1 MPREVELKSV
11 VPDEEGCRRRVED
24 AGGRMVFRGSLADR
38 RYDTKDRRLSAGDQM
53 LRLRTYVGASAT
65 RATLE
70 WKGPTRVEDGYK
82 VRDEIVA
89 NSSDASALGAIL
101 ERLGYA
107 VIGEV
112 DRDVVQYE
120 LERATVRFER
130 YPRMDTLV
138 EVEGAPEDI
147 ERAIDTLGLPR
158 SGFSADRLPAFAA
171 RFEARTGERA
181 AVSRRQLSGGANGEP
196 TDG

>member
-11 VPDEEGCRRRVED
+11 VRDEERCRRRVED
-24 AGGRMVFRGSLADR
+24 AGALVVFQGGLADR
-38 RYDTKDRRLSAGDQM
+38 RYDTKDRRLSAGDQL
-53 LRLRTYVGASAT
+53 LRVRTYTGET
-65 RATLE
+65 GERATVE
-70 WKGPTRVEDGYK
+70 WKGPTRVENGYK

-89 NSSDASALGAIL
+89 NTSDGSALAAIL

-107 VIGEV
+107 VIGEI

-130 YPRMDTLV
+130 YPRMDALV
-138 EVEGAPEDI
+138 EVEGMPEDI
-147 ERAIDTLGLPR
+147 ERAIATLGLPR
-158 SGFSADRLPAFAA
+158 AGFSADRLLAFIA

-181 AVSRRQLSGGANGEP
+181 AINRRQVSGDAAGERI
-196 TDG
+196 DG

>member
-11 VPDEEGCRRRVED
+11 VRDEESCRRRVEN
-24 AGGRMVFRGSLADR
+24 AGARVVFRGSLADR
-38 RYDTKDRRLSAGDQM
+38 RYDTKDRSLSAGDQM
-53 LRLRTYVGASAT
+53 LRLRTYASDDAE

-70 WKGPTRVEDGYK
+70 WKGPTRVENGYK

-89 NSSDASALGAIL
+89 NTSDAPALAAIL

-107 VIGEV
+107 VIGEI

-130 YPRMDTLV
+130 YPRMDALV
-138 EVEGAPEDI
+138 EVEGVPEDI

-158 SGFSADRLPAFAA
+158 SGFSADRLLAFVA

-181 AVSRRQLSGGANGEP
+181 AVNKRQLSGEAAGESI
-196 TDG
+196 DG

>member
-11 VPDEEGCRRRVED
+11 VRDEASCRRRVEA
-24 AGGRMVFRGSLADR
+24 AGARVVFQGTLADR
-38 RYDTKDRRLSAGDQM
+38 RFDTTDRRLSAGDQM
-53 LRLRTYVGASAT
+53 LRVRTYAGDDAE

-89 NSSDASALGAIL
+89 NTPDASALAAIL
-101 ERLGYA
+101 ERLGFS
-107 VIGEV
+107 VIGEI

-130 YPRMDTLV
+130 YPRMDPLV
-138 EVEGAPEDI
+138 EVEGMPEDI

-158 SGFSADRLPAFAA
+158 DGFSADRLLAFVE

-181 AVSRRQLSGGANGEP
+181 AINKRQLSDDRARE
-196 TDG
+196 TLDG

>member
-11 VPDEEGCRRRVED
+11 VRDEERCRRRVED
-24 AGGRMVFRGSLADR
+24 AGARVVFQGSLADR
-38 RYDTKDRRLSAGDQM
+38 RYDTKDRRLSAGDQL
-53 LRLRTYVGASAT
+53 LRVRTYTGET
-65 RATLE
+65 GERATVE
-70 WKGPTRVEDGYK
+70 WKGPTRVENGYK

-89 NSSDASALGAIL
+89 NTSDGSALAAIL

-107 VIGEV
+107 VIGEI

-130 YPRMDTLV
+130 YPRMDALV
-138 EVEGAPEDI
+138 EVEGMPEDI
-147 ERAIDTLGLPR
+147 ERAIATLGLPR
-158 SGFSADRLPAFAA
+158 AGFSADRLLAFIA

-181 AVSRRQLSGGANGEP
+181 AINRRQVSGDAAGERI
-196 TDG
+196 DG

>member
-11 VPDEEGCRRRVED
+11 VSDEESCRRRVEE
-24 AGGRMVFRGSLADR
+24 AGGRVVFRGSLADR
-38 RYDTKDRRLSAGDQM
+38 RYDTKDARLSAADEM
-53 LRLRTYVGASAT
+53 LRVRTYDGDGT
-65 RATLE
+65 RRATLE
-70 WKGPTRVEDGYK
+70 WKGPTRLEGGYK

-89 NSSDASALGAIL
+89 NATDASALAAIL
-101 ERLGYA
+101 DRLGYA
-107 VIGEV
+107 VIGEI

-130 YPRMDTLV
+130 YPRMDPLV
-138 EVEGAPEDI
+138 EVEGSPEDI

-158 SGFSADRLPAFAA
+158 GGFSTDRLFAFVA

-181 AVSRRQLSGGANGEP
+181 AISRRQLCADGAGET